1 MNKRILLVD
10 DERNLNQLIAT
21 NLKFEG
27 YETESAYSGIEA
39 IDRIRPVS
47 PDLVVLDVMM
57 MPGMDGFEVL
67 EHLRHASSI
76 PVILLTAKNRVD
88 DRIRGLTLGA
98 DDYLGK
104 PFANKRADRTSKL
117 SCAAADVSPH
127 PKNRKKQLPSLPA
140 EMQLGSAFG
149 KCQRY

>member
-39 IDRIRPVS
+39 IDKLGRFS
-47 PDLVVLDVMM
+47 PDLVVLDVM

-88 DRIRGLTLGA
+88 DRIQ
-98 DDYLGK
+98 
-104 PFANKRADRTSKL
+104 RTGRNTCL
-117 SCAAADVSPH
+117 
-127 PKNRKKQLPSLPA
+127 RFA

>member
-39 IDRIRPVS
+39 IDKLGRFS
-47 PDLVVLDVMM
+47 PDLVVLDVM

-98 DDYLGK
+98 D
-104 PFANKRADRTSKL
+104 
-117 SCAAADVSPH
+117 
-127 PKNRKKQLPSLPA
+127 RKSVV
-140 EMQLGSAFG
+140 
-149 KCQRY
+149 

>member
-39 IDRIRPVS
+39 IDKLGRFS
-47 PDLVVLDVMM
+47 PDLVVLDVK

-76 PVILLTAKNRVD
+76 PVILLTAKNHVD

-104 PFANKRADRTSKL
+104 PLRLTN
-117 SCAAADVSPH
+117 
-127 PKNRKKQLPSLPA
+127 
-140 EMQLGSAFG
+140 
-149 KCQRY
+149 

>member
-39 IDRIRPVS
+39 IDKLGRFS
-47 PDLVVLDVMM
+47 PDLVVLDVM

-67 EHLRHASSI
+67 EHLRHVSSI
-76 PVILLTAKNRVD
+76 PVILLTAKIVWMTASAACRLVPTIIWANPLR
-88 DRIRGLTLGA
+88 LT
-98 DDYLGK
+98 
-104 PFANKRADRTSKL
+104 N
-117 SCAAADVSPH
+117 
-127 PKNRKKQLPSLPA
+127 
-140 EMQLGSAFG
+140 
-149 KCQRY
+149 

>member
-39 IDRIRPVS
+39 IDKLGRFS
-47 PDLVVLDVMM
+47 PDLVVLDVM

-67 EHLRHASSI
+67 EHLRHVSSI

-88 DRIRGLTLGA
+88 DRIRGLSLGA

-104 PFANKRADRTSKL
+104 PFAIDGTHRSCPAPQQAQSARTQRTGRNTCL
-117 SCAAADVSPH
+117 
-127 PKNRKKQLPSLPA
+127 RFA
-140 EMQLGSAFG
+140 EMQLGPAFG